1 MMCVP
6 YCVVFSP
13 RHSKGNIIYSSE
25 TIKDNRLVQGQ
36 LKVLG
41 DISWGLVAPWN
52 TDSLQKNPSSHT
64 THY

>member
-1 MMCVP
+1 MMFML

-13 RHSKGNIIYSSE
+13 RHSKGSIICSSE